1 MSDAGLSEPNAP
13 SSTPFLRNII
23 AFAGALRT
31 AGIPADASKIALAL
45 EAVSLVGIDT
55 REDVS
60 AALEAALICR
70 EGDRLVFRALFDA
83 WFDVGAS
90 SDQPSTQEIFQEAV
104 GSDAPQKR
112 RRVLDAAAQRSCPR
126 TQTRIE
132 HRIRFDGSMT
142 ASDRERLKH
151 SDFGTLDA
159 LEYREV
165 QRLARDIALALPT
178 AISRR
183 HRATLGCASSSRIDW
198 PRALSE
204 AVRTGGELVQLPSSS
219 RSRQRL
225 PLLAVVD
232 VSGSMERYARMWLAF
247 LHAAIPLGARRD
259 VFAFGT
265 HITDLKRCFE
275 QGDVDQ
281 MLTLA
286 NAAIDDFA
294 GGTRIGGS
302 LAQLRRR
309 YAHRFV
315 GGRTVVL
322 IITDGLE
329 THEPEV
335 LHHELR
341 WLKRRARSM
350 LWLNPMM
357 RFEGYTPAAR
367 GASALHRY
375 ADAML
380 AAHNLHTLEDAAM
393 HLAQLLTSV

>member
-1 MSDAGLSEPNAP
+1 MSDAGVSNPNAP
-13 SSTPFLRNII
+13 SSTPFLRNIV
-23 AFAGALRT
+23 AFAQALRT
-31 AGIPADASKIALAL
+31 AGIRVDASRIALAL

-55 REDVS
+55 REDVG
-60 AALEAALICR
+60 AALESALICR
-70 EGDRLVFRALFDA
+70 EGDRLVFRSLFDA

-90 SDQPSTQEIFQEAV
+90 SDPPFAQETFREAV
-104 GSDAPQKR
+104 GADAPRER
-112 RRVLDAAAQRSCPR
+112 RRVLDAAAQWSPPR
-126 TQTRIE
+126 AQTRIE
-132 HRIRFDGSMT
+132 YRIRFDGPMT
-142 ASDRERLKH
+142 ASDRERLQH

-165 QRLARDIALALPT
+165 QRLARDIALALPSVK
-178 AISRR
+178 SRR

-198 PRALSE
+198 PRALSK
-204 AVRTGGELVQLPSSS
+204 AVHTGGELIHLPRSS
-219 RSRQRL
+219 RRRQRL
-225 PLLAVVD
+225 PLLTMVD

-247 LHAAIPLGARRD
+247 LHTAIPLGARRD

-275 QGDVDQ
+275 RGDVDQ

-294 GGTRIGGS
+294 GGTLIGGS
-302 LAQLRRR
+302 LAELRRR
-309 YAHRFV
+309 YSHRFV
-315 GGRTVVL
+315 GGRTVVV

-329 THEPEV
+329 TGKPEV

-341 WLKRRARSM
+341 WLKRRARSV

-357 RFEGYTPAAR
+357 RFEGYAPAAR

-380 AAHNLHTLEDAAM
+380 AAHNLHTLEQAAT
-393 HLAQLLTSV
+393 HLARLLTLA